1 MKKFGLSLTGRR
13 KFNFLMFPFSKFQIT
28 IVKNLME
35 RATFFI
41 MNFKSAIAIKRGLF
55 SNFKN
60 TSRDHY
66 FMGLVA
72 QV

>member
-1 MKKFGLSLTGRR
+1 
-13 KFNFLMFPFSKFQIT
+13 
-28 IVKNLME
+28 ME

-41 MNFKSAIAIKRGLF
+41 MNFKSTIAIKRGLF

>member
-1 MKKFGLSLTGRR
+1 
-13 KFNFLMFPFSKFQIT
+13 
-28 IVKNLME
+28 ME
-35 RATFFI
+35 RATFFT